1 MDNKPGSPKEIAAAL
16 KARDI
21 RPSTIRIKVLSYL
34 TGNYSHPTA
43 DMIYRDLIKEMP
55 TLSKTS
61 VYNTLKALSSR
72 GVVLELNSDG
82 REARYDADVSRHA
95 HFTCVSCGQLE
106 DIRLKCDESCGGSAM
121 KGYKVYS
128 EQVYMN
134 GLCKKCARGEN

>member
-1 MDNKPGSPKEIAAAL
+1 MENQTKTPKEIAAAL

-61 VYNTLKALSSR
+61 VYNTLKALSSK

-82 REARYDADVSRHA
+82 KEARYDADVSRHA
-95 HFTCVSCGQLE
+95 HFTCISCGRLE
-106 DIRLKCDESCGGSAM
+106 DIRLKCGESCGGGSM

-128 EQVYMN
+128 ELVYMT
-134 GLCKKCARGEN
+134 GLCKKCSKEGN